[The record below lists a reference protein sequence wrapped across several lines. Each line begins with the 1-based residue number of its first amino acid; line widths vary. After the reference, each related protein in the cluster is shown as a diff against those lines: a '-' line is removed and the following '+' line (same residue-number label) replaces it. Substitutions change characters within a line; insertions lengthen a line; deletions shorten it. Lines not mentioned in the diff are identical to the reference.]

1 MAQVRAPRRKSNGA
15 RRRKRRTQSGWSD
28 ITSQLRRAYFAH
40 AGELAMRYGITFDRV
55 AQHVRRGWNREP
67 ALSIKGVRYAEDL
80 VHAVACVEGVGL
92 AWSDLVDH
100 HERMLTRACRDRLD
114 ETDAILVV
122 RRLFVQLRRESLG
135 ASEDRPGSLCEY
147 LGTCSLRGWLCRCLA
162 KAINDAIAVQ
172 PYLPV
177 TPMRFSEHRTAVET
191 WSNASISAAA
201 STSSMLPVRRRPARD
216 LDFGSPGTRSAAAGD
231 EIR

>member
-80 VHAVACVEGVGL
+80 VHAVACVEDVGL

-100 HERMLTRACRDRLD
+100 HERMLIRACRDRLD

-122 RRLFVQLRRESLG
+122 RRLFVQLRRQSIG
-135 ASEDRPGSLCEY
+135 ASQNRSRSLCEY

-162 KAINDAIAVQ
+162 EAIQDALAVQ
-172 PYLPV
+172 PDLSV
-177 TPMRFSEHRTAVET
+177 RPMRFSDHQSAVASWLESPIPTA
-191 WSNASISAAA
+191 S
-201 STSSMLPVRRRPARD
+201 STSAMPPVRRRPAWD
-216 LDFGSPGTRSAAAGD
+216 IDFDSPQTLPAAGGD

>member
-40 AGELAMRYGITFDRV
+40 AGELAIRYGITFDRV
-55 AQHVRRGWNREP
+55 AQHVRRGWNHEP

-80 VHAVACVEGVGL
+80 VHAVACVDDVGL

-114 ETDAILVV
+114 ETNAILVV
-122 RRLFVQLRRESLG
+122 RRLFVQLRRQSIG
-135 ASEDRPGSLCEY
+135 ASEDRSGSLCEY

-162 KAINDAIAVQ
+162 EAINEALAVQ
-172 PYLPV
+172 PDLSV
-177 TPMRFSEHRTAVET
+177 RPMRFSEHRTAVQN
-191 WSNASISAAA
+191 WPNASIPTAA
-201 STSSMLPVRRRPARD
+201 STSALLPVRHRPARD
-216 LDFGSPGTRSAAAGD
+216 IDFGSPQTLPAAGGD

>member
-15 RRRKRRTQSGWSD
+15 RRQRRRTQSGWSD

-40 AGELAMRYGITFDRV
+40 AGELAMRYGITFDRI

-80 VHAVACVEGVGL
+80 VHAVACVDGVGL
-92 AWSDLVDH
+92 AWSDLIDH
-100 HERMLTRACRDRLD
+100 HERMLTRACRDRLE

-135 ASEDRPGSLCEY
+135 ASQDRSRSLCQY

-162 KAINDAIAVQ
+162 EAINEALAVQ
-172 PYLPV
+172 PDLSV
-177 TPMRFSEHRTAVET
+177 RPMRFSKHRAAVQN
-191 WSNASISAAA
+191 WPNASIPTAPATSAL
-201 STSSMLPVRRRPARD
+201 LPVRRRPARD
-216 LDFGSPGTRSAAAGD
+216 IDFDSPQALPAAGGD

>member
-40 AGELAMRYGITFDRV
+40 AGELAIRYGITFDRV
-55 AQHVRRGWNREP
+55 AQHVRHGWNHEP

-80 VHAVACVEGVGL
+80 VHAVACVDDVGL
-92 AWSDLVDH
+92 AWSDLLDH

-122 RRLFVQLRRESLG
+122 RRLFVQLRRQSIG
-135 ASEDRPGSLCEY
+135 ASQDRSGSLSEY

-162 KAINDAIAVQ
+162 EAINQALAVQ
-172 PYLPV
+172 PDLSV
-177 TPMRFSEHRTAVET
+177 RPMRFSEHRTAVQN
-191 WSNASISAAA
+191 WPNASIPTVA
-201 STSSMLPVRRRPARD
+201 STSSLLPVRHRPARD
-216 LDFGSPGTRSAAAGD
+216 IDFGSPQTLPAAGGD

>member
-1 MAQVRAPRRKSNGA
+1 MAHARAPRQKSNGG
-15 RRRKRRTQSGWSD
+15 RRRKRRTHSGWSD

-40 AGELAMRYGITFDRV
+40 AGELAVRYGITFDRV

-80 VHAVACVEGVGL
+80 VHAVACIDGVGL

-114 ETDAILVV
+114 ETDSILVV

-135 ASEDRPGSLCEY
+135 ASEDRPGSLCDY
-147 LGTCSLRGWLCRCLA
+147 VGTCSLRGWLCRCLA
-162 KAINDAIAVQ
+162 EAVNDALSGRPNHSAR
-172 PYLPV
+172 
-177 TPMRFSEHRTAVET
+177 PMRFTDHQSALVSWLESPTP
-191 WSNASISAAA
+191 NAT
-201 STSSMLPVRRRPARD
+201 STSALQPIRRRPTPAI
-216 LDFGSPGTRSAAAGD
+216 DFGSPQPLPAAGGD

>member
-1 MAQVRAPRRKSNGA
+1 MAQARAPRRKSNGA

-80 VHAVACVEGVGL
+80 VQAVACVEGVGL

-135 ASEDRPGSLCEY
+135 DSEDRFGSMRDY
-147 LGTCSLRGWLCRCLA
+147 VGTCSLRGWLCRCLA
-162 KAINDAIAVQ
+162 DAINEALRVQ
-172 PYLPV
+172 PDHSV
-177 TPMRFSEHRTAVET
+177 RPMRFTDHQSAVAT
-191 WSNASISAAA
+191 WLESPIPSAT
-201 STSSMLPVRRRPARD
+201 STSALQPIRRRPTPAI
-216 LDFGSPGTRSAAAGD
+216 DFGSPQTLPAAGGD

>member
-80 VHAVACVEGVGL
+80 VHAVACVEDVGL

-100 HERMLTRACRDRLD
+100 HERMLIRACRDRLD

-122 RRLFVQLRRESLG
+122 RRLFVQLRRQSIG
-135 ASEDRPGSLCEY
+135 ASQDRSGSLCEY

-162 KAINDAIAVQ
+162 KAIHDALAVQ
-172 PYLPV
+172 PDLSV
-177 TPMRFSEHRTAVET
+177 TPMRFSDQQSAVTT
-191 WSNASISAAA
+191 WPKAPISTAA
-201 STSSMLPVRRRPARD
+201 STSALLPTRRRPARD
-216 LDFGSPGTRSAAAGD
+216 IDFGSPETLPAAGGE